1 MAEPEELLDKADALM
16 GRHRKPRTEAGP
28 PANIPVLTD
37 VVKTLRGNDGRGGE
51 GPGGGGL
58 PVLTESVPHEQI
70 EDVSTQDLRARIRA
84 ALFTELQPEIDRQ
97 VEERLKY
104 TLEPLV
110 EKMFRDLRGDLQ
122 AISREILTDAIR
134 TAVERELDRH
144 KARG

>member
-16 GRHRKPRTEAGP
+16 ARHRKPRTPADPAAG
-28 PANIPVLTD
+28 IPVLTD
-37 VVKTLRGNDGRGGE
+37 VVNALHGNDGRSGVVSGD
-51 GPGGGGL
+51 GGL

-70 EDVSTQDLRARIRA
+70 EDVSTQDLRARIHA
-84 ALFTELQPEIDRQ
+84 ALLTELQPEIDMQ

-110 EKMFRDLRGDLQ
+110 EKMFSDLRGDLQ